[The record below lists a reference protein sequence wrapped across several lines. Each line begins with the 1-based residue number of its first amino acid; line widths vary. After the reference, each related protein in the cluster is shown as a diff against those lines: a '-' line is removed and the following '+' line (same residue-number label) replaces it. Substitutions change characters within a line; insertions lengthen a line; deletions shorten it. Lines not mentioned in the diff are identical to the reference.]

1 MSRLS
6 AEVKAEF
13 AQLAQAQLAK
23 ACATCLALGM
33 SVAEIE
39 RIVTV
44 ALAGAAVGRL
54 ARRKKVV
61 PDAA

>member
-13 AQLAQAQLAK
+13 AQLAQAQLAR

-39 RIVTV
+39 KVVRD
-44 ALAGAAVGRL
+44 ALAGAAV
-54 ARRKKVV
+54 ARRVRNKKV
-61 PDAA
+61 DAANG